1 MIQTIMD
8 NLPWVFAFLLA
19 FSEALALIPQL
30 KSNSI
35 LQLVYN
41 SLKKAE
47 PIVKKVEEHN
57 AKKSEEKTEESK

>member
-19 FSEALALIPQL
+19 LSEALALIPQL

-47 PIVKKVEEHN
+47 PIVKKL
-57 AKKSEEKTEESK
+57 EEKQAEKAQESKEDTK